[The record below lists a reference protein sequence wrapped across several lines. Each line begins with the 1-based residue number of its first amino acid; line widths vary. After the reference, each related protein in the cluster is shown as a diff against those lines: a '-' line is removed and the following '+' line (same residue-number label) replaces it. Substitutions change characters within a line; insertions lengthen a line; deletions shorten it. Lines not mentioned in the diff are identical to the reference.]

1 MPSILALPP
10 DRAPKAAWQRVATML
25 SSVAMTMDQV
35 ERGYSAYLRG
45 DRESGGYNAAKREEA
60 LLAFCVAEGLAPAPV
75 AALAIQ
81 FRADV
86 YISAL
91 SNGYDIKAE
100 DPERYETIATD
111 PFTVWRNYD
120 YQIMVG
126 EVRTIAGEDT
136 DDPDPEPEP
145 DPDQFDFFPGLA
157 G

>member
-1 MPSILALPP
+1 MP
-10 DRAPKAAWQRVATML
+10 TML
-25 SSVAMTMDQV
+25 EIPPEGAPRRDYERVIALLNSVTMTMDQV

-45 DRESGGYNAAKREEA
+45 DRESGGYNEAKREEA

-120 YQIMVG
+120 YEIAVG
-126 EVRTIAGEDT
+126 EVRTIAGEDP
-136 DDPDPEPEP
+136 DDPEPVP
-145 DPDQFDFFPGLA
+145 DPDQFDFFPALA